1 MTISTRSTV
10 QYVNTRDFS
19 SAIDAPTNLVRV
31 IVGSANHICFMG
43 DLIGVMNSAERRGLI
58 SGDGGWTD
66 GAVKR
71 WPLRLK
77 STESNDAVITT

>member
-10 QYVNTRDFS
+10 QYVNIRGVS
-19 SAIDAPTNLVRV
+19 SNIDAPTNLVRV

-66 GAVKR
+66 GR
-71 WPLRLK
+71 
-77 STESNDAVITT
+77 

>member
-1 MTISTRSTV
+1 MLAHEVSLT
-10 QYVNTRDFS
+10 
-19 SAIDAPTNLVRV
+19 IDAPTNLVRV

-66 GAVKR
+66 GR
-71 WPLRLK
+71 
-77 STESNDAVITT
+77 